1 MWEAGVGCGRT
12 SGQRLVIAS
21 SPGELHLFSQGSS
34 EFRLR
39 SMAMALGH
47 GGGMA
52 GSGKKRLWPFWFWV
66 ANSGVGLPRNHPQSW
81 TDWDSKRRNYQ
92 SSQRRPVPRPVELSG
107 AHRNSS
113 EMARSG
119 ATSCLASF
127 AAAFAGGYVVAC
139 SYSTAFATGL
149 APATAAGKARLAT
162 SDDRALRGA
171 PATNVEVETGLS
183 ALAFGGFLGLATATS
198 LARSRSLGR
207 RGAKAPTRRQATITA
222 QMETEPA
229 VEDEEDV
236 PVKKT
241 SVLVMGATGTIGRQ
255 VVRVSAALMAV
266 LRNRADRQFSFL
278 VDWGATVV
286 EGELLRAESLPSESI
301 YDIDWEGKKRLIQ
314 CCEKMKIQRY
324 VFLSIKDCDKYQSVP
339 LMRIKYLTE
348 KFLAQSTLRY
358 TVLRISGLMQPL
370 ISQYAVCV
378 LDDQKVWGDDGSM
391 PGIAYVDSQD
401 VARWT
406 ASAMVK
412 VWSTNEVIKLCE
424 KLSGRE
430 ADINT
435 VSNAQMQATMSAAQF
450 FDWSIDVAERLRFV
464 EVNQLGSAG
473 TPMKMT
479 DTDYQLLGMDPSA
492 TRGLDEYI
500 GEYYRR
506 VFKKLMKGK
515 YEPEEGEVEREK
527 AEAAEKLN
535 MALAT
540 DTSDTLPAGQTEE
553 QEVLIGEQRDTAE
566 RLQKYFEDKILTEME
581 DDKNAW
587 FGLTP
592 LAELF
597 NGRAAMMGFS
607 LGLFTE
613 WATEVNVAN
622 QIDLMISIFSP
633 QGN

>member
-1 MWEAGVGCGRT
+1 
-12 SGQRLVIAS
+12 
-21 SPGELHLFSQGSS
+21 
-34 EFRLR
+34 
-39 SMAMALGH
+39 
-47 GGGMA
+47 
-52 GSGKKRLWPFWFWV
+52 
-66 ANSGVGLPRNHPQSW
+66 
-81 TDWDSKRRNYQ
+81 
-92 SSQRRPVPRPVELSG
+92 
-107 AHRNSS
+107 
-113 EMARSG
+113 
-119 ATSCLASF
+119 LASF

-139 SYSTAFATGL
+139 SYSTAFTTGL

-171 PATNVEVETGLS
+171 PATNVEVKTNFS
-183 ALAFGGFLGLATATS
+183 ALAFGGILGLATATS
-198 LARSRSLGR
+198 LARSRSPGR

-255 VVRVSAALMAV
+255 VVRQLLNAGYSVRCV

-286 EGELLRAESLPSESI
+286 EGELLRAESLPSSLVGIHTVVDCATARPEESI

-412 VWSTNEVIKLCE
+412 ERTVGQTLTLTGPKVWSTNEVIKLCE

-435 VSNAQMQATMSAAQF
+435 VSNAQMQATMSAASF

-473 TPMKMT
+473 TPMQMT
-479 DTDYQLLGMDPSA
+479 ETDYQLLGMDPSA
-492 TRGLDEYI
+492 TRGLEEYI

-540 DTSDTLPAGQTEE
+540 DISDTLPAGQTEE